1 MLLAS
6 PHRTLFFT
14 GLLSLLAASAWWGLH
29 LVARSTGAPLF
40 ALVLQPAPLWAH
52 AWLMLFAVLPAVFF
66 GFLFTVFPR
75 WMNGPSVGVS
85 TYLPTA
91 ILFAAGT
98 LLWLTGTFA
107 GAPFL
112 LLGCVA
118 TGAGLLLGTIGL
130 FRVLLAAEQIVS
142 HAVVVLIALC
152 VQFVALAGFGWG
164 IAASD
169 DFVLHFAVRTSLWGG
184 LLPVFFAVSHRMIP
198 FFSQGTL
205 QGYVPWRP
213 LWILVAV
220 VSLVY
225 LRLLLGTAGL
235 LEVLP
240 LVDAALF
247 VLTATCAL
255 RWTSLRARGNALLW
269 TLYAGYAW
277 LPVALLLQTVR
288 DGGFALTGEWWL
300 GRAPTHALG
309 MGFCGGLLVAMVTRV
324 TMGHSGR
331 PLRMDGLTL
340 ACFLAL
346 QLGAASRVLS
356 EVLAAP
362 AAIQAFLLASVALW
376 VGAIAVWVSRVA
388 IIYLQPRIDGKPG

>member
-1 MLLAS
+1 MLFAA
-6 PHRTLFFT
+6 PHRALFFT
-14 GLLSLLAASAWWGLH
+14 GLVSLLGASAWWGLH
-29 LVARSTGAPLF
+29 LLARTTGAPLF

-75 WMNGPSVGVS
+75 WMNGPAVGAG

-91 ILFAAGT
+91 ALFAAGT
-98 LLWLTGTFA
+98 LLWLVGTFA

-112 LLGCVA
+112 LLGCAA
-118 TGAGLLLGTIGL
+118 TGAGLLLGTVGL
-130 FRVLLAAEQIVS
+130 FRVLLASSQAVA

-152 VQFVALAGFGWG
+152 VQCVALAGFAWG
-164 IAASD
+164 IAARD
-169 DFVLHFAVRTSLWGG
+169 DFALHFAVRTSLWGG

-198 FFSQGTL
+198 FFSQSAL
-205 QGYVPWRP
+205 QDYVPWRP

-225 LRLLLGTAGL
+225 VRLLLGTAGL
-235 LEVLP
+235 LLLLP
-240 LVDAALF
+240 LVDVAL
-247 VLTATCAL
+247 VALTALCAV

-269 TLYAGYAW
+269 TLYAGFAW
-277 LPVALLLQTVR
+277 LPVALLLQAVR

-340 ACFLAL
+340 ACFIVL

-356 EVLAAP
+356 EVLTAP
-362 AAIQAFLLASVALW
+362 AAVGALLLLSVGLWIGAIGVW
-376 VGAIAVWVSRVA
+376 VGRVA
-388 IIYLQPRIDGKPG
+388 GIYLRPRIDGKPG

>member
-1 MLLAS
+1 M
-6 PHRTLFFT
+6 
-14 GLLSLLAASAWWGLH
+14 
-29 LVARSTGAPLF
+29 
-40 ALVLQPAPLWAH
+40 
-52 AWLMLFAVLPAVFF
+52 
-66 GFLFTVFPR
+66 
-75 WMNGPSVGVS
+75 
-85 TYLPTA
+85 
-91 ILFAAGT
+91 
-98 LLWLTGTFA
+98 
-107 GAPFL
+107 
-112 LLGCVA
+112 
-118 TGAGLLLGTIGL
+118 
-130 FRVLLAAEQIVS
+130 
-142 HAVVVLIALC
+142 
-152 VQFVALAGFGWG
+152 
-164 IAASD
+164 
-169 DFVLHFAVRTSLWGG
+169 
-184 LLPVFFAVSHRMIP
+184 
-198 FFSQGTL
+198 
-205 QGYVPWRP
+205 PWRP

-220 VSLVY
+220 VGLVY

-240 LVDAALF
+240 LVDLALF

-277 LPVALLLQTVR
+277 LPLALLLQTIR
-288 DGGFALTGEWWL
+288 DGSFALTGEWWL

-356 EVLAAP
+356 ELLAAP
-362 AAIQAFLLASVALW
+362 AAIQAFLLASVGLW

-388 IIYLQPRIDGKPG
+388 VIYLQPRVDGKPG